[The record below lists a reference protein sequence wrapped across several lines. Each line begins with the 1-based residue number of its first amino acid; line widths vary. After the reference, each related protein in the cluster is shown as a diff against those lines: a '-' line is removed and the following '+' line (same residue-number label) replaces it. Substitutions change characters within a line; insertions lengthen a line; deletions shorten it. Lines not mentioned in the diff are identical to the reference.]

1 MKSSQPPALA
11 TWLLEHL
18 VAEGKNEVLAG
29 DLLEEFGRQGSTAR
43 YWRQVLAAIMVS
55 FLQELRVRWTA
66 ILVAIVC
73 SSAVPWQHLW
83 FSRQFQSLFQFGI
96 RLPWPLSLISQIVFL
111 TLFNAAMLVIVLSMY
126 LAVTRNSNPRRFS
139 QALLVA
145 LPVLALGN
153 TSLIFG
159 STLHQHF
166 FVRVLEHLPLF
177 FGLLISM
184 WIAVPSAAGVKSK
197 RIPA

>member
-18 VAEGKNEVLAG
+18 VAEGKSEVLAG

-66 ILVAIVC
+66 ILFAIVC

-83 FSRQFQSLFQFGI
+83 SSRQFQSLFQFGI
-96 RLPWPLSLISQIVFL
+96 RLPWPLSLISQIAFL
-111 TLFNAAMLVIVLSMY
+111 TLFNAATLVIVLSVY
-126 LAVTRNSNPRRFS
+126 LAVMRNSNPGRLS

-153 TSLIFG
+153 TGLIFS

-166 FVRVLEHLPLF
+166 FVRVLVHLPLF

-184 WIAVPSAAGVKSK
+184 WIAVPSAAGVESQ